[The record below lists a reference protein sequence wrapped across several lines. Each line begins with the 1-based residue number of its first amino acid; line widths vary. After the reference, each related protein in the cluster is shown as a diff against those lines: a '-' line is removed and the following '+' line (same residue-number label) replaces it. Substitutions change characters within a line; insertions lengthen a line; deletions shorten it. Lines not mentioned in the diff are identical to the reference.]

1 MADEREPLTIA
12 DRILTAMRQP
22 FEIAGRSVIVGL
34 SMGVEVSATA
44 NGRGDELLRRAG
56 MALHR
61 AKSRR
66 AMAIVSSVVKLA
78 KTF

>member
-44 NGRGDELLRRAG
+44 NGRGDELLRRAD
-56 MALHR
+56 MAFCR
-61 AKSRR
+61 AKAEGHGNRLER
-66 AMAIVSSVVKLA
+66 GEAGENA
-78 KTF
+78 